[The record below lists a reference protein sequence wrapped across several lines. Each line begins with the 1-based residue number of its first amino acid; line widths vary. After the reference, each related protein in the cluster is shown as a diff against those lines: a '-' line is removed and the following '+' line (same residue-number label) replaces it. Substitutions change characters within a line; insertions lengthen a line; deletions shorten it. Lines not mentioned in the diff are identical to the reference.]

1 MATNFASTDFIQK
14 GITVRRTRL
23 SFEHRFFL
31 TVAVLFPLITF
42 IGFAPSYYLRPVFRP
57 GGLPSVLVHIH
68 GAAMSLW
75 IILFSVQ
82 AYLIS
87 SKRIKLHMTLGM
99 SSVGLVAVMLVTG
112 MMTAVAAGARGGGF
126 PGYPPLVFMN
136 VPIVGV
142 FVFAVLFG
150 AALYYRKNAANHKR
164 LMLVTVLV
172 FLSPSISRL
181 PLPFI
186 PVLGSIWFFGVPA
199 LLGFAL
205 LIGDTYRTGKL
216 NKAFLHGV
224 LFGTITGPL
233 GLLFARTDAW
243 MQFATW
249 ITGA

>member
-1 MATNFASTDFIQK
+1 MATNFATTDLLQNDIAA
-14 GITVRRTRL
+14 RRARL

-42 IGFAPSYYLRPVFRP
+42 IGFAPSYYLKTVFNSRPI
-57 GGLPSVLVHIH
+57 PSTLVHVH
-68 GAAMSLW
+68 GLVMSLW

-99 SSVGLVAVMLVTG
+99 SSIVLAAVMIVTG

-136 VPIVGV
+136 VPLVGV

-249 ITGA
+249 ITGT